1 MLLMGLSLPSMAQV
15 GEQRHN
21 LAIGVN
27 GGINLNTVSFQ
38 VNSAASTQPSIK
50 QNMLMGIT
58 GGLTARYISEKYFAM
73 ICGLQM
79 ELNISQKGWEE
90 AYELADGTKDLSR
103 SYIRNMTYL
112 EIPFLAHLA
121 FGKDRGAQ
129 VFLNIGPQIAF
140 LLGDSEDA
148 SGWTQEQMTIQK
160 EYGKPI
166 ENKFDYGI
174 TGGLGLEIRTK
185 KAGNFLLEGRYYF
198 GLADF
203 FKSTKK
209 DPFARSANSTITV
222 KLSYLFDL
230 KK

>member
-1 MLLMGLSLPSMAQV
+1 MGISLPSIAQI
-15 GEQRHN
+15 GEQRN
-21 LAIGVN
+21 NFAIGIN
-27 GGINLNTVSFQ
+27 GGVNLNTVSFEI
-38 VNSAASTQPSIK
+38 NNAASSQSKIK

-73 ICGLQM
+73 ICGLQV
-79 ELNISQKGWEE
+79 ELNIAQKGWDEL
-90 AYELADGTKDLSR
+90 YETADGQKDLSR
-103 SYIRNMTYL
+103 SYVRNMTYL

-129 VFLNIGPQIAF
+129 VFLNLGPQIGF
-140 LLGDSEDA
+140 LLSDSEDA
-148 SGWTQEQMTIQK
+148 EGWTNEQMNIQK
-160 EYGKPI
+160 EYGKKM

-174 TGGLGLEIRTK
+174 AGGLGLEIRTK

-203 FKSTKK
+203 FGNTKK
-209 DPFARSANSTITV
+209 DPFARSANRTITI

>member
-1 MLLMGLSLPSMAQV
+1 MGISLPAIAQI
-15 GEQRHN
+15 GEQRN
-21 LAIGVN
+21 NFAIGIN
-27 GGINLNTVSFQ
+27 GGVNLNTVSFEI
-38 VNSAASTQPSIK
+38 NNAASSQSKIK

-73 ICGLQM
+73 ICGLQV
-79 ELNISQKGWEE
+79 ELNIAQKGWDEL
-90 AYELADGTKDLSR
+90 YETADGQKDLSR
-103 SYIRNMTYL
+103 SYVRNMTYL

-129 VFLNIGPQIAF
+129 VFLNLGPQIGF
-140 LLGDSEDA
+140 LLSDSEDA
-148 SGWTQEQMTIQK
+148 EGWTNEQMNIQK
-160 EYGKPI
+160 EYGKKI

-174 TGGLGLEIRTK
+174 AGGLGLEIRTK

-203 FKSTKK
+203 FGNTKK
-209 DPFARSANSTITV
+209 DPFARSANRTITI